1 MDSKEK
7 FLYILDYWVPFPASE
22 YGGLITLI
30 AENDQ
35 EALEVLSEEDS
46 FENDHG
52 HLMMKEMILRHSLI
66 DRNAPRLDNMPD
78 PRSATQGSL
87 CQFLSRPATLPRKTS
102 H

>member
-7 FLYILDYWVPFPASE
+7 FLYILDYWVPSPASE

-52 HLMMKEMILRHSLI
+52 HLMMKEIVNATKLKLADEYESGII
-66 DRNAPRLDNMPD
+66 DA
-78 PRSATQGSL
+78 
-87 CQFLSRPATLPRKTS
+87 FLT
-102 H
+102 